1 MLIAVDGI
9 RHREKII
16 RYGLALSKSLGADVT
31 AVHVVDRFLLAS
43 ASDLGG
49 LLGYFE
55 GGNVEYDEEKLR
67 KHAEDLLGQ
76 VGAFAKKEGVNLHT
90 EVIMNASSA
99 EIGIINY
106 ASHKNVDLVVIG
118 NKGRDWSEEIP
129 HGKRHKQGFKSC
141 SLFRASG

>member
-1 MLIAVDGI
+1 MLLID
-9 RHREKII
+9 
-16 RYGLALSKSLGADVT
+16 LLS
-31 AVHVVDRFLLAS
+31 AS

-49 LLGYFE
+49 LLGYYE

-99 EIGIINY
+99 AEGIINY

-118 NKGRDWSEEIP
+118 TKGVTGAKKFLMGSVTSKVSS
-129 HGKRHKQGFKSC
+129 HAHC
-141 SLFRASG
+141 SVLAVR